1 MSTEKE
7 PLVMIDEEGEVRYV
21 TEEDLNSVQA
31 ITDAVTEAV
40 ARSPW
45 PDLNQETYFVWMY
58 SVEPFAEA

>member
-7 PLVMIDEEGEVRYV
+7 PLVLIDEEGDIRYV
-21 TEEDLNSVQA
+21 TEEELDSVQA

-45 PDLNQETYFVWMY
+45 PDLNPETYFIWMY

>member
-45 PDLNQETYFVWMY
+45 PDLN
-58 SVEPFAEA
+58 P